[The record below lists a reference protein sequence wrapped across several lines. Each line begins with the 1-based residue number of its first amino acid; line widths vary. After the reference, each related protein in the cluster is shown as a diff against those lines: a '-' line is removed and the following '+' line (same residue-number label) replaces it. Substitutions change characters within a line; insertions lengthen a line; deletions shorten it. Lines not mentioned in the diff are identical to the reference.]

1 LTNVATQ
8 TAVEFPNG
16 SRVDLSEE
24 DEKKRTVP
32 KPMIVKSS
40 QMVNGRRMYCL
51 TNLDK
56 TPHKDGKLY
65 PERQLGWSNKRK
77 VRKG

>member
-1 LTNVATQ
+1 VAIQ
-8 TAVEFPNG
+8 TVVEFPNG

-24 DEKKRTVP
+24 DENKRTVP

-40 QMVNGRRMYCL
+40 KMVNERRMYCL
-51 TNLDK
+51 TDLDG
-56 TPHKDGKLY
+56 TPHKNGELY
-65 PERQLGWSNKRK
+65 PERQLRWSNKRK

>member
-1 LTNVATQ
+1 VATQ
-8 TAVEFPNG
+8 TDVEFQNG

-24 DEKKRTVP
+24 DENQRTVP
-32 KPMIVKSS
+32 RPMLVESS
-40 QMVNGRRMYCL
+40 HMVDGRRMYRL
-51 TNLDK
+51 TDLGG

-65 PERQLGWSNKRK
+65 PERQLRWSTKRK